1 MTSVQTN
8 VNIEYILLSEN
19 SNSVLEITI
28 GKVLSNWSF
37 GLFSRYH
44 ALSLWN
50 KILKRFDQKLSTV
63 KPDHAITSIKQSLYK
78 IY

>member
-28 GKVLSNWSF
+28 GKVLSN
-37 GLFSRYH
+37 
-44 ALSLWN
+44 
-50 KILKRFDQKLSTV
+50 
-63 KPDHAITSIKQSLYK
+63 
-78 IY
+78 